1 MNPNTNR
8 KLKFITIDEIIVTHE
23 KIITQTGGEFGILN
37 RGNLEFIIDFIES
50 QVYAMSISD
59 LNYLSSII
67 LRGIISGH
75 PFIDGNKRAGIE
87 ATDLFLRK
95 NGYYLEMDV
104 DEGFSFALAV
114 AKNELN
120 MDSIYEWIRNHSK
133 RLK

>member
-114 AKNELN
+114 AENELN